1 MINIMRRGILFFVFT
16 AVSLPTLADNSNP
29 ERVDYKLTG
38 SYYDTNTD
46 QAGDINLRANT
57 GNHTGWLGQYQ
68 NNSGFRQTRAGYE
81 YKEDEDL
88 LRITW
93 SAQVASRGF
102 VGGSATA
109 EVGSDTFAILGIGRT
124 NLHDYYNLN
133 FDPNDSIVYGIGTR
147 LLPRTNVSLFTVRD
161 NRLHTGQVVT
171 HLLWL
176 VTPDAQQRWTVDLST
191 KHGRPNAD
199 EESVSGSALSLTY
212 DFKDVFVRLARDR
225 KVNFTADDQTRFSLG
240 FRF

>member
-133 FDPNDSIVYGIGTR
+133 FDPNDALTAGLGSRALENTELSFYRVWDD
-147 LLPRTNVSLFTVRD
+147 RTDS
-161 NRLHTGQVVT
+161 HQQVT
-171 HLLWL
+171 HAMVRYKFTGEQRLTL
-176 VTPDAQQRWTVDLST
+176 DASYKSGYGSDGTYYDGYGLS
-191 KHGRPNAD
+191 A
-199 EESVSGSALSLTY
+199 TY
-212 DFKDVFVRLARDR
+212 DYQRYFARLAEDQHA
-225 KVNFTADDQTRFSLG
+225 NFGKDNMLRLSVGMRF
-240 FRF
+240 